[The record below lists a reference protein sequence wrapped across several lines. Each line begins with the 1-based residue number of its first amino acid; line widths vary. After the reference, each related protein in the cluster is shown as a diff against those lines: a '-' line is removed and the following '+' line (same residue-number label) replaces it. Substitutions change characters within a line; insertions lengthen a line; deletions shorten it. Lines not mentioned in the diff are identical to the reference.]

1 MKSEFPNNIIFY
13 DEIRHMPNQISTV
26 DKIYKDLNYDY
37 SLKYLAITLI
47 MSKCKYI
54 ICNAGNCS
62 IWMIFFRN
70 NTTNVTQ
77 FSIIDRL

>member
-1 MKSEFPNNIIFY
+1 
-13 DEIRHMPNQISTV
+13 
-26 DKIYKDLNYDY
+26 
-37 SLKYLAITLI
+37 

-77 FSIIDRL
+77 FSIIHRL

>member
-1 MKSEFPNNIIFY
+1 MKQN
-13 DEIRHMPNQISTV
+13 STV
-26 DKIYKDLNYDY
+26 DKVFKDLNYDY

-70 NTTNVTQ
+70 NVNNVTQ
-77 FSIIDRL
+77 FSIIHRL